1 MGAFVTYVLKAGIF
15 LLFFYLFNRLFLA
28 RETFII
34 PISLMLPFCIPEFF
48 NPFTWFGG
56 QPAQNNEGAVGRLLV
71 SYVLSEEG
79 TITQVKI
86 LRGVHPS
93 IDAEVMRVVKSS
105 PRWEKPAMKESVPIT
120 VSYVIPMVFTLN
132 GYNRDSSKISKE
144 LKDLKDQKV
153 LDEITVVSYP

>member
-56 QPAQNNEGAVGRLLV
+56 QPAQNQVAVIPESVTFGVLDLPEHSVTAVRMVQWFTFLYFTGVFVTFIFYVV
-71 SYVLSEEG
+71 SYARLIS
-79 TITQVKI
+79 I
-86 LRGVHPS
+86 LQKHCCPLKVV
-93 IDAEVMRVVKSS
+93 DVVKS
-105 PRWEKPAMKESVPIT
+105 
-120 VSYVIPMVFTLN
+120 
-132 GYNRDSSKISKE
+132 
-144 LKDLKDQKV
+144 
-153 LDEITVVSYP
+153 

>member
-1 MGAFVTYVLKAGIF
+1 MRRNPEHGNGYTYNFFDKFTPINGID
-15 LLFFYLFNRLFLA
+15 NTA
-28 RETFII
+28 
-34 PISLMLPFCIPEFF
+34 
-48 NPFTWFGG
+48 
-56 QPAQNNEGAVGRLLV
+56 
-71 SYVLSEEG
+71 
-79 TITQVKI
+79 

>member
-1 MGAFVTYVLKAGIF
+1 MAGS
-15 LLFFYLFNRLFLA
+15 R
-28 RETFII
+28 
-34 PISLMLPFCIPEFF
+34 
-48 NPFTWFGG
+48 
-56 QPAQNNEGAVGRLLV
+56 QNNEGAVEGLV